1 MTIDEQHRH
10 DLHSRLDDVLG
21 PKEATTLMQHLPPV
35 GWADVATRQ
44 DLDHLAVLLRS
55 DIRVASVELR
65 DELRG
70 DMAELR
76 DELRG
81 DMAELRDE
89 LRSDMTELRDELR
102 SDMTELRDELRSDMV
117 GMERRL
123 FDAFGTFRDEI
134 HRDRRTAQRQLL
146 FVLVVAFV
154 SLLVATATG

>member
-70 DMAELR
+70 EMAELRDDMAELR
-76 DELRG
+76 G
-81 DMAELRDE
+81 
-89 LRSDMTELRDELR
+89 
-102 SDMTELRDELRSDMV
+102 DMV